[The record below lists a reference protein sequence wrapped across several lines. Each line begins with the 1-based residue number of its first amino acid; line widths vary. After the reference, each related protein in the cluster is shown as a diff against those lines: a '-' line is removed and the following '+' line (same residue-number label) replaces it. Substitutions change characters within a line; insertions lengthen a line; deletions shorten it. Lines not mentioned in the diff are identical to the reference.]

1 MSHITLNTNKLLHN
15 YHYLHQLF
23 EENHIEW
30 AVVAKLLCGNEKF
43 LKYLLEISDK
53 EICDSR
59 LTNLRHIKEL
69 SPKTKTVYIKPPA
82 KRLVR
87 NIVKYA
93 DVSFNTE
100 LDTIKALSI
109 EAIKQN
115 KIHKIVIMVEM
126 GELREGIMVKN
137 LSQFYGEAI
146 KIPNI
151 EIVGIGTNLN
161 CLNGILPDEKK
172 LIKLNRFKEILEE
185 THQTKIPFI
194 SAGSSVTIPLL
205 FNQKI
210 PEGINHFRVGETL
223 FFGTD
228 VYNDSVIRGMYQD
241 VFKLTLEIIEIV
253 EKPMIPAGNAGTNLT
268 GETPLHDDN
277 NRGKTSVRAIVDAGI
292 LDIDP
297 KNTSPISSGMKIIG
311 ASSDM
316 MILDLEDNSNDYHV
330 GDTIDFSMNYMAVLR
345 AMNSEYVDKIIDHK
359 TDVNQLKILENSKN
373 KSGLVQFMLP

>member
-1 MSHITLNTNKLLHN
+1 MSYITLNSNKLLHN
-15 YHYLHQLF
+15 YHYLNQLF

-43 LKYLLEISDK
+43 LKCLLEISDK

-69 SPKTKTVYIKPPA
+69 SPKTKTIYIKPPA
-82 KRLVR
+82 KRLAR
-87 NIVKYA
+87 SIIKYA

-100 LDTIKALSI
+100 IDTINALSD
-109 EAIKQN
+109 EAVKQN

-137 LSQFYGEAI
+137 LLQFFGNVL

-172 LIKLNRFKEILEE
+172 LIKLIRFKEIIEQY
-185 THQTKIPFI
+185 HQIMIPFI
-194 SAGSSVTIPLL
+194 SAGSSVTIPLI
-205 FNQKI
+205 FKNKI
-210 PEGINHFRVGETL
+210 PKGINHFRIGESL

-228 VYNDSVIRGMYQD
+228 VYNDSTIKGMHQD
-241 VFKLTLEIIEIV
+241 VFQLTAEIIEIV
-253 EKPMIPAGNAGTNLT
+253 EKPMVPAGNAGTNLT
-268 GETPLHDDN
+268 GETPVHNDK
-277 NRGKTSVRAIVDAGI
+277 NRGKTSVRAIVDAGV

-297 KNTSPISSGMKIIG
+297 KHIQPASSEIEIIG

-316 MILDLEDNSNDYHV
+316 MILDLSDNKNEYRV
-330 GDTIDFSMNYMAVLR
+330 GDTIDFSMSYMAVLR
-345 AMNSEYVDKIIDHK
+345 AMNSEYVDKIIDHII
-359 TDVNQLKILENSKN
+359 NANELKILEHSN
-373 KSGLVQFMLP
+373 